1 MVIAKKNIFS
11 KMKTT
16 NIDNTIREKL
26 QNRTLQP
33 SASAWERLAVQLD
46 EQPKKARKSW
56 LFYGSIAAGI
66 LLLVSVGLSFVI
78 SKNEDIQPT
87 QKMVNQPTDT
97 VDVNKNKEVKIE
109 DNKPKTLLVQQTEIK
124 KTTPKATFKKEVQK
138 DEIVEHLMAENLV
151 FDSLKNG
158 VETVQHPTEKKEKA
172 IINEAGT
179 SIKINSED
187 LLFAVTHTPKEVQ
200 TYYAKYQVN
209 REDVMRIIKKE
220 LKQSNIKLNPE
231 TILAEVEKT
240 IDEDDFKNNFMQFLK
255 KRVVNIASAIASRN
269 D

>member
-1 MVIAKKNIFS
+1 
-11 KMKTT
+11 MKPN

-46 EQPKKARKSW
+46 EQPKKATKPW

-66 LLLVSVGLSFVI
+66 LLLVSVGLSFI
-78 SKNEDIQPT
+78 LSKNEDIQPT
-87 QKMVNQPTDT
+87 QKMVNQPIDTTDT
-97 VDVNKNKEVKIE
+97 TKNKAIKIE

-124 KTTPKATFKKEVQK
+124 KTTPKNTYAKEVQK
-138 DEIVEHLMAENLV
+138 DEIVEHLLAENLV

-158 VETVQHPTEKKEKA
+158 VETVQHPTENKEKA
-172 IINEAGT
+172 IINEAVT

-200 TYYAKYQVN
+200 TYYAKYQVD

-231 TILAEVEKT
+231 TILAEVERT

-255 KRVVNIASAIASRN
+255 KRVVDIASAIATRN